1 MKSPIYFPACGCTT
15 TGYLKATDEDLI
27 GGINRPLSPR
37 FFNPDEEAYF
47 SHPYVLFS
55 AAHHFS
61 KHTNIRE
68 DLKISSSTKVFVD
81 SGGYQLATGVVS
93 AKKYNNQIALDWSE
107 KNGDIFPILDHPVT
121 KGCIIQ
127 ERLDTS
133 RESAEF
139 YVDNRSAANKQILNV
154 VSAASIEGARS
165 WYDDMKAFP
174 LDGWAHGG
182 HRGVLTPVIQT
193 FMMLGNAGEFDR
205 GYTVPYHIFGVSSQ
219 VALVYFA
226 VMQAE
231 ADRLGWD
238 VQIMSDSSSF
248 QITLGHGGVML
259 LPSWTGI
266 HTIRMSNK
274 FDWSKLVEGARMP
287 CDCPVCE
294 GITDIS
300 AFVGDPKQFYLL
312 GALHNLAM
320 VLRYKK
326 TVDNII
332 ACGVEEIADESLPS
346 KIVKNIKAI
355 RAAMRDPVKG
365 IEWLHHTFNHRD
377 VDENVTTLEGFF

>member
-1 MKSPIYFPACGCTT
+1 
-15 TGYLKATDEDLI
+15 
-27 GGINRPLSPR
+27 
-37 FFNPDEEAYF
+37 
-47 SHPYVLFS
+47 
-55 AAHHFS
+55 
-61 KHTNIRE
+61 
-68 DLKISSSTKVFVD
+68 
-81 SGGYQLATGVVS
+81 
-93 AKKYNNQIALDWSE
+93 
-107 KNGDIFPILDHPVT
+107 
-121 KGCIIQ
+121 
-127 ERLDTS
+127 
-133 RESAEF
+133 
-139 YVDNRSAANKQILNV
+139 
-154 VSAASIEGARS
+154 
-165 WYDDMKAFP
+165 MKAFP

-182 HRGVLTPVIQT
+182 HRGILTPVIQT
-193 FMMLGNAGEFDR
+193 FMMLGNAGEFNR
-205 GYTVPYHIFGVSSQ
+205 GYTTPYHIFGVSSQ
-219 VALVYFA
+219 VALIYFA

-248 QITLGHGGVML
+248 QIVLGHGGILL

-274 FDWSKLVEGARMP
+274 FDWSKLVPGAKMP

-312 GALHNLAM
+312 GVLHNLSM

-332 ACGVEEIADESLPS
+332 ACGVEEIADQSLPS

-365 IEWLHHTFNHRD
+365 IGWLDHTFNHRD
-377 VDENVTTLEGFF
+377 VDENATTLEEFF